1 LTSVLA
7 VRKVASAVRRPTTV
21 DRCPGL
27 QTNGVQNSASA
38 FGN

>member
-7 VRKVASAVRRPTTV
+7 VRKEAPAVRRPTTV

-27 QTNGVQNSASA
+27 QTDGVQNSASA